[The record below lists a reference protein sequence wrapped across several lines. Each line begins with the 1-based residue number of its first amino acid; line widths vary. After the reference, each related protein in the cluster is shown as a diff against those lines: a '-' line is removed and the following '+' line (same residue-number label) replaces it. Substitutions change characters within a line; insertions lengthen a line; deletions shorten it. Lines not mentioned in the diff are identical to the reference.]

1 MYTRMPAYVHAH
13 THTHTHTCIQLVF
26 KSIFVHILMNKRK
39 KQCSGRCVTFDCF
52 VSMILSVSLPF
63 FLISWDWAGWLRC

>member
-1 MYTRMPAYVHAH
+1 MVAHVTSH
-13 THTHTHTCIQLVF
+13 THTHTHTCIGLVS
-26 KSIFVHILMNKRK
+26 KNIFVHILMNERN
-39 KQCSGRCVTFDCF
+39 KQGSGRCITFDHF